1 MCASVSPAGKM
12 RPPVET
18 SGGETREESGCRAP
32 GRGEEEVL
40 TEEEVLLLHPATP
53 PLSPSPPPPTGV
65 TVYPN
70 SLPPA
75 ADPPIRIK
83 RTSRLSHS
91 TGTMNQ
97 THLLLGTGRKPR
109 LTPQTESAAG
119 GVVGLGCVGGHL
131 RRLPQ
136 SARGVPVSR
145 TRTPQRH
152 RPTREATSLPRHD
165 NSSTSSEG
173 TATDLHSHWVLPPLT
188 PPPNFQQPI
197 GKPLHPL
204 SDPWSVNHT
213 RWLAGLAPD
222 PLISAASSRQWRSPQ
237 EEVPPPPVSGEGR
250 AGRGPLT
257 GRARWEGEEV
267 VVGVVVEC

>member
-1 MCASVSPAGKM
+1 MCLCLSPAGKM
-12 RPPVET
+12 CLPAET
-18 SGGETREESGCRAP
+18 SGGGTQEESGCRAP

-40 TEEEVLLLHPATP
+40 TEEEVRLLHPATP
-53 PLSPSPPPPTGV
+53 PLSPSLPPPSGATIS
-65 TVYPN
+65 PN
-70 SLPPA
+70 SLLPA
-75 ADPPIRIK
+75 ADPPTRIK

-109 LTPQTESAAG
+109 LIPQTESAAG
-119 GVVGLGCVGGHL
+119 GVVGRCCVGG
-131 RRLPQ
+131 RLWRTPQ
-136 SARGVPVSR
+136 SARGASVSR

-152 RPTREATSLPRHD
+152 RPTREATSLPRRD
-165 NSSTSSEG
+165 NSSASSEG
-173 TATDLHSHWVLPPLT
+173 APTDLHPHWVLPPLT

-204 SDPWSVNHT
+204 SDRWSVNHT

-222 PLISAASSRQWRSPQ
+222 PLTSAASSRQWRSPQ
-237 EEVPPPPVSGEGR
+237 EEGSPPPASGEGR

-257 GRARWEGEEV
+257 GRARWEAEEE